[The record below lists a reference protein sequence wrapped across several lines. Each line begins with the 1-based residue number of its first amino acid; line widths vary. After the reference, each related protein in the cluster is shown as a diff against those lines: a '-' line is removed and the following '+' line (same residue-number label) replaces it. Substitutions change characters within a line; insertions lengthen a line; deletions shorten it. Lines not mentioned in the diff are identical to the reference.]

1 MKKYKI
7 HVVLDRNTDVS
18 LTLILLSL
26 KVIQY
31 FETI

>member
-1 MKKYKI
+1 MKKYKSY
-7 HVVLDRNTDVS
+7 VVLDRNTDVS

-31 FETI
+31 IKTI